1 MLEGQKYVNISLIP
15 YLVFKVRNH
24 LQNSITEYSAPG
36 QNSSILELLKKM
48 RVDFQEHW
56 GMGNPESVFSEHE
69 QEGNRRRRK
78 GLPLLTMQAALLDP
92 RTKSGLVLVIH
103 YVVTDREKV
112 VFFLFY
118 FFIERA
124 LDELV

>member
-24 LQNSITEYSAPG
+24 LQNSITEYSAAG
-36 QNSSILELLKKM
+36 QNLSILELLKKM
-48 RVDFQEHW
+48 RVDFQERW
-56 GMGNPESVFSEHE
+56 GMGNPGSVFSEHE

-92 RTKSGLVLVIH
+92 RTKSGVGIGDPL
-103 YVVTDREKV
+103 TDQEKV

-118 FFIERA
+118 F
-124 LDELV
+124 LLKELLTS